1 MVLVIPRGVRA
12 AAARP
17 STAFAVMPCR
27 RVAGTTIRRTL
38 PAGYRMDASCILMA
52 ETPEPVMHA
61 YFWIKTAHVVFVM
74 AWMGGV
80 FYLPRILVN
89 LAEAGDEPAVRARLV
104 LMGRRL
110 YRFGHIMFG
119 LAFVFGLLMWQG
131 YRLFGDGLPQMFAVG
146 GWLHAKLALV
156 AVMLAYYIVSGRWLK
171 GVEQGRALPSSR
183 TLRWFNEVPVL
194 VLVAIVYLVL
204 AKPF

>member
-1 MVLVIPRGVRA
+1 M
-12 AAARP
+12 
-17 STAFAVMPCR
+17 
-27 RVAGTTIRRTL
+27 
-38 PAGYRMDASCILMA
+38 ASDLLMYSV
-52 ETPEPVMHA
+52 T
-61 YFWIKTAHVVFVM
+61 KTAHLVFVM

-110 YRFGHIMFG
+110 YKFGHMMFG
-119 LAFVFGLLMWQG
+119 FAFVLGLVLWFGFHMS
-131 YRLFGDGLPQMFAVG
+131 G

-156 AVMLAYYIVSGRWLK
+156 VLMLAHYTVSGRWLK
-171 GVEQGRALPSSR
+171 GVEKGKPLPSS
-183 TLRWFNEVPVL
+183 TALRWFNEIPVFLL
-194 VLVAIVYLVL
+194 VGIVFLVL